1 MTKVADIRGL
11 PSLND
16 GETRLLEQLIEGLG
30 RDALIGLSGYLADL
44 ARQASSTEV
53 AAVLPDTPAPLVTVL
68 YGSQTGHAEHLAA
81 DLVARIRAAGL
92 SVRLCAADEYPRREL
107 RDEQLLL
114 VIISTQGDGDPP
126 DNAREL
132 LDFLNGRRAPQLE
145 SLRYAVLALGDFE
158 LSPVLRCR
166 AAGRWEAGRA
176 RGAANASLSQRPT
189 WTSRRSLPRGPP
201 RFSNRP
207 GSCSGALPPR

>member
-1 MTKVADIRGL
+1 MTRAAL
-11 PSLND
+11 P
-16 GETRLLEQLIEGLG
+16 GCRP
-30 RDALIGLSGYLADL
+30 
-44 ARQASSTEV
+44 
-53 AAVLPDTPAPLVTVL
+53 AATVL

-81 DLVARIRAAGL
+81 DLVARIGAAGL
-92 SVRLCAADEYPRREL
+92 SARLCAADEYPRREL

-132 LDFLNGRRAPQLE
+132 LDFLNGRRAPRLE

-158 LSPVLRCR
+158 LSPVLPCR

-176 RGAANASLSQRPT
+176 RGAANAS
-189 WTSRRSLPRGPP
+189 SRRGRRGLRDDRDPVG
-201 RFSNRP
+201 RP
-207 GSCSGALPPR
+207 GSRTDPDAARAPCLGGEGGRGACPSRAPLRSPARTHLPRNCSSTSGSRDDAAIAMFATWSC